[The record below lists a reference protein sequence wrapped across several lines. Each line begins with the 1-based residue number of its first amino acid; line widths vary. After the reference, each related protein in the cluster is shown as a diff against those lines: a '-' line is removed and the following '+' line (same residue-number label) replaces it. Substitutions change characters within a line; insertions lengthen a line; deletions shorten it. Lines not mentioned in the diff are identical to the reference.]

1 MSAQVEN
8 GYTRIANELVE
19 ALAQN
24 HPGFTEGQVIWCVL
38 RKTYGWNKKEDK
50 ISLSQLVQMTG
61 KSRRMVIYAIQN
73 LEAKKM
79 IFVSRSFQQVNIIT
93 FNKNYN
99 EWNKNESSEQY
110 KKLHLVQKVAPSATN
125 GKYLVQHSVN
135 DIPKVAPTK
144 ETLTKETK
152 QKKERLTSADSFF
165 SKIQENPKGLEEK
178 ATKYDV
184 REKDILYCV
193 EQAGEWARGNS
204 LADNTWVWWD
214 GFLNRWI
221 SRAIRRHELKRLSD
235 KTEDEPKK
243 AKLSKDDLEA
253 LEILARCK
261 VYG

>member
-1 MSAQVEN
+1 
-8 GYTRIANELVE
+8 
-19 ALAQN
+19 
-24 HPGFTEGQVIWCVL
+24 
-38 RKTYGWNKKEDK
+38 
-50 ISLSQLVQMTG
+50 
-61 KSRRMVIYAIQN
+61 
-73 LEAKKM
+73 
-79 IFVSRSFQQVNIIT
+79 
-93 FNKNYN
+93 
-99 EWNKNESSEQY
+99 
-110 KKLHLVQKVAPSATN
+110 
-125 GKYLVQHSVN
+125 
-135 DIPKVAPTK
+135 
-144 ETLTKETK
+144 
-152 QKKERLTSADSFF
+152 LTSADSFF